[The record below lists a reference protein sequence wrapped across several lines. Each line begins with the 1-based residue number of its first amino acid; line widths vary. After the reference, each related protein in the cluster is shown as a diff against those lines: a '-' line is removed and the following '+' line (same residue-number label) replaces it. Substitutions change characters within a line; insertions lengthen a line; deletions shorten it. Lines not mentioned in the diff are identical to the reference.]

1 MKTYRFVLL
10 FAGLFVWL
18 GCTNVLYAQT
28 DDAMTDKLQTKNSL
42 YLELGGNALVYSIN
56 YDRVLTDAFS
66 ARIGIGFYSLD
77 DDFGDTASLTG
88 IPITAHYLLGK
99 GNSRLE
105 LGAGL
110 VVLTGKADL
119 GGVSTSDATVL
130 GTGVFAYRFQ
140 KPDGGV
146 FFKAGFTPLFQGG
159 TFIPWFGISI
169 GYTL

>member
-1 MKTYRFVLL
+1 MKNSHYALL
-10 FAGLFVWL
+10 AAALIWGLAGLNGAL
-18 GCTNVLYAQT
+18 GQ
-28 DDAMTDKLQTKNSL
+28 DGGDGRIQTKNSL

-56 YDRVLTDAFS
+56 YDRVLTDDFS

-77 DDFGDTASLTG
+77 DDTGDSASLSG
-88 IPITAHYLLGK
+88 IPITAHYLFGK

-105 LGAGL
+105 IGAGL
-110 VVLTGKADL
+110 VIFTGKADI
-119 GGVSTSDATVL
+119 STIETKDSAVL

-159 TFIPWFGISI
+159 TFVPWFGLSI
-169 GYTL
+169 GYTI